1 MVIVQFFFTLV
12 EELLP
17 KHGRP
22 ARPTRPASVPAPEMK
37 GERVDSGSQFSTPG
51 KGVRSIKD
59 KLMTRPRNRSRADYD
74 ALAQVKFLVS
84 GKAILLIYIFCRT
97 GNLHSRI
104 N

>member
-1 MVIVQFFFTLV
+1 MIVQFFFILA
-12 EELLP
+12 EELIP

-22 ARPTRPASVPAPEMK
+22 ARPASVPAPEI
-37 GERVDSGSQFSTPG
+37 ERVDSGSQFSTPG

-84 GKAILLIYIFCRT
+84 GKAILLLYIF
-97 GNLHSRI
+97 LPD
-104 N
+104 

>member
-1 MVIVQFFFTLV
+1 MVIVQFFFILV

-22 ARPTRPASVPAPEMK
+22 ARPASVPAPEMK

-51 KGVRSIKD
+51 KGVRSFKD

-84 GKAILLIYIFCRT
+84 GKAILLIYFFASE
-97 GNLHSRI
+97 G
-104 N
+104 